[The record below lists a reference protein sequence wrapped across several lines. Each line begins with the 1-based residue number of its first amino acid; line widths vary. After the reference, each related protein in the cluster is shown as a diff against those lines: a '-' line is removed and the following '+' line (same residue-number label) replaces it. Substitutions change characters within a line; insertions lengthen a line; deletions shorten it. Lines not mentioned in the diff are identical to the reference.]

1 MHGLPSQSAW
11 HAMAQIFCGCNKEQR
26 EERKGKE
33 REYLQSRG
41 RLPESVESSQTATQS
56 QSTMDALEH
65 GANRILCVSSE
76 AMKYC
81 RSAAPV
87 SRGVHHRVHMNVV

>member
-1 MHGLPSQSAW
+1 
-11 HAMAQIFCGCNKEQR
+11 MAQIFCGCNKEQR

-33 REYLQSRG
+33 RENLQSRG
-41 RLPESVESSQTATQS
+41 RLTESVESSQTAT

-76 AMKYC
+76 AIEYC

-87 SRGVHHRVHMNVV
+87 SRGVHHGFQMNVL